1 VVWYTL
7 WFLVILKIPV
17 IYLAWVI
24 WWAVKDPPDGP
35 GDASAEEEGPEG
47 GGGLSPRRPSS
58 RPHRGP
64 DRRPARRPARTAPV
78 RTGEVR

>member
-1 VVWYTL
+1 VVWYTV

-17 IYLAWVI
+17 LYLAWVI
-24 WWAVKDPPDGP
+24 WWAVKDPPDGQA
-35 GDASAEEEGPEG
+35 DASSEPGTNG
-47 GGGLSPRRPSS
+47 GNGLPPRRPTT

-64 DRRPARRPARTAPV
+64 DRRPARRSARTAPA